1 MEKIS
6 HTKEFLYFIGIDVS
20 KETIDVT
27 MLEQNKTEIIHYQRF
42 TNDKKGFTGLN
53 KKLSTLTSFN
63 YENTLFCLEHT
74 GLYTRRIV
82 VFLLL
87 NNASVWMESSLQIKR
102 SIGLNRGK
110 NDKIDSLRIAQY
122 AKLHAGNATL
132 SQFTNKTLY
141 KLKDLLSLRKRL
153 INSMKAQTVP
163 LKEIKLIDPAQY
175 KELSRISR
183 TAINGINKSLKAV
196 EEVMMR
202 TVLEDE
208 DLVRLF
214 NLATSV
220 KGVGKILTC
229 YLLVYTNG
237 FTRLTDTR
245 KLACYSGIA
254 PFEHT
259 SGSSIRGKPRT
270 SSFANKDLKA
280 LLHMAAMASI
290 VHNPDIKAYYKR
302 KVAEGKSKM
311 SVINAARNKLLS
323 HVLAVIKRG
332 HPYQLNYTN

>member
-1 MEKIS
+1 MEKKYQE
-6 HTKEFLYFIGIDVS
+6 KEFIYFIGIDVS
-20 KETIDVT
+20 KETIDVSV
-27 MLEQNKTEIIHYQRF
+27 LEQTKVEIIHYQRF
-42 TNDKKGFTGLN
+42 SNDKKGFTGLI
-53 KKLSTLTSFN
+53 KKLSALPSFN

-82 VFLLL
+82 IFLLL

-153 INSMKAQTVP
+153 INSLKAHTIP
-163 LKEIKLIDPAQY
+163 LKEIKLIDPVQY

-183 TAINGINKSLKAV
+183 SAINGLEKSIKGVDEA
-196 EEVMMR
+196 MMR
-202 TVLEDE
+202 TILEDE
-208 DLVRLF
+208 DLTALF

-237 FTRLTDTR
+237 FTRLTDSR
-245 KLACYSGIA
+245 KLACYCGIA
-254 PFEHT
+254 PFEHS

-280 LLHMAAMASI
+280 LLHMAAMSSI
-290 VHNPDIKAYYKR
+290 VHNPDIKAYYER

-323 HVLAVIKRG
+323 YVLAVIKRG
-332 HPYQLNYTN
+332 EPYRLNYTN

>member
-1 MEKIS
+1 MEKKYQE
-6 HTKEFLYFIGIDVS
+6 KEFIYFIGIDVS
-20 KETIDVT
+20 KETIDVSV
-27 MLEQNKTEIIHYQRF
+27 LEQTKAEIIHYQRF
-42 TNDKKGFTGLN
+42 SNDKKGFTGLT
-53 KKLSTLTSFN
+53 KKLNTLPSFN

-82 VFLLL
+82 IFLLL
-87 NNASVWMESSLQIKR
+87 NNALVWMESSLQIKR

-153 INSMKAQTVP
+153 INSLKAHTIP
-163 LKEIKLIDPAQY
+163 LKEIKLIDPIQY

-183 TAINGINKSLKAV
+183 SAINGLEKSIKGVDEA
-196 EEVMMR
+196 MMR
-202 TVLEDE
+202 TILEDE
-208 DLVRLF
+208 DLTALF

-237 FTRLTDTR
+237 FTRLTDSR
-245 KLACYSGIA
+245 KLACYCGIA
-254 PFEHT
+254 PFEHS

-280 LLHMAAMASI
+280 LLHMAAMTSI
-290 VHNPDIKAYYKR
+290 VHNPDIKAYYER

-323 HVLAVIKRG
+323 YVLAVVKRG
-332 HPYQLNYTN
+332 EPYRLNYTN

>member
-6 HTKEFLYFIGIDVS
+6 HTKEFLYFIGIDIS

-27 MLEQNKTEIIHYQRF
+27 VLEQNKAEIIHYQRF
-42 TNDKKGFTGLN
+42 SNDKKGFTGLT
-53 KKLSTLTSFN
+53 KKLSLLNSFN
-63 YENTLFCLEHT
+63 FDNTLFCLEHT
-74 GLYTRRIV
+74 GLYTRRIL

-110 NDKIDSLRIAQY
+110 NDKIDSFRIAQY
-122 AKLHAGNATL
+122 AKLHSGNATL
-132 SQFTNKTLY
+132 SQLTNKTLY
-141 KLKDLLSLRKRL
+141 KLRDLLSLRKRL
-153 INSMKAQTVP
+153 INSLKAHTTP
-163 LKEIKLIDPAQY
+163 LREIKLIDPVQY

-183 TAINGINKSLKAV
+183 SAVKGINKSIDSV
-196 EEVMMR
+196 EEAMMR
-202 TVLEDE
+202 TVLEDKDME
-208 DLVRLF
+208 ILF

-220 KGVGKILTC
+220 KGVGRILAC

-237 FTRLTDTR
+237 FSRLTNTR
-245 KLACYSGIA
+245 KLACYCGIA

-259 SGSSIRGKPRT
+259 SGSSIRGRPRT

-290 VHNPDIKAYYKR
+290 VHNPDIKAYYER

-311 SVINAARNKLLS
+311 SVINAARNKLIS
-323 HVLAVIKRG
+323 YILAVIKRRE
-332 HPYQLNYTN
+332 PYQLNYSN